1 MRRKVYTIWKMTVIE
16 TKLFLREPMAAFFT
30 IAFPLMMLFL
40 FGAIY
45 GNEPTDLFGGRG
57 TMDVSVPAYMAMII
71 STVGLLSIAISVT
84 SNREKGILRRFR
96 STPLRPYVILM
107 DTVLVNFLMTLF
119 GTVLLIIAARLIYH
133 LRFDGNA
140 LLFLAAFT
148 LASLSFFSLGFV
160 IASLA
165 PTARVAQ
172 VAGMVI
178 FYPMLFL
185 SGAAIPIEIMPDSIR
200 KVSGYLPLTYIVELL
215 QGMWF
220 GEPLADHLTGIL
232 ILAGILVA
240 GILISALT
248 FRWE

>member
-1 MRRKVYTIWKMTVIE
+1 MRRKARTIWKMTVIE
-16 TKLFLREPMAAFFT
+16 TRLFLREPMAAFFT

-45 GNEPTDLFGGRG
+45 GNEPAEIFGGKG

-71 STVGLLSIAISVT
+71 STVGLLSLTISIT
-84 SNREKGILRRFR
+84 SYREKGILRRFR
-96 STPLRPYVILM
+96 STPLRPYVILL
-107 DTVLVNFLMTLF
+107 DTVLVNFIMTLF
-119 GTVLLIIAARLIYH
+119 GTALLILAAKLIYH
-133 LRFDGNA
+133 LRFDGNV

-148 LASLSFFSLGFV
+148 LSALSFFSLGFV

-185 SGAAIPIEIMPDSIR
+185 SGAAIPLEIMPDTIK
-200 KVSGYLPLTYIVELL
+200 KVSIFLPLTYVVELL
-215 QGMWF
+215 KGMWF
-220 GEPLADHLTGIL
+220 GESLAGHLMAVL
-232 ILAGILVA
+232 ILVGILVA
-240 GILISALT
+240 GILISVLT

>member
-1 MRRKVYTIWKMTVIE
+1 MRQASIIWKMTIVE

-30 IAFPLMMLFL
+30 LAFPLMMLFL
-40 FGAIY
+40 FGSMY
-45 GNEPTDLFGGRG
+45 GNEPSELFGGRG

-84 SNREKGILRRFR
+84 SYREKGILRRFR
-96 STPLRPYVILM
+96 STPVRPYMILL
-107 DTVLVNFLMTLF
+107 DTVLVNLVMTLI
-119 GTVLLIIAARLIYH
+119 GTGLLILAARFTYN

-172 VAGMVI
+172 VAGMVL

-185 SGAAIPIEIMPDSIR
+185 SGAAIPIEIMPESIQT
-200 KVSGYLPLTYIVELL
+200 VAGYLPLTYVVDIL

-220 GEPLADHLTGIL
+220 GEPLAEHLLEIL
-232 ILAGILVA
+232 ILAGVLIA
-240 GILISALT
+240 GVVISALT

>member
-1 MRRKVYTIWKMTVIE
+1 MRRKVHTIWKMTVIE

-45 GNEPTDLFGGRG
+45 GNEPTELFGGRG

-71 STVGLLSIAISVT
+71 GTVGLLSLTISIT
-84 SNREKGILRRFR
+84 SYREKGILRRFR
-96 STPLRPYVILM
+96 STPLRPYVILL

-119 GTVLLIIAARLIYH
+119 GTALLIIAAKLIYH
-133 LRFDGNA
+133 LRFDGSV

-172 VAGMVI
+172 VVGMVI

-185 SGAAIPIEIMPDSIR
+185 SGAAIPLEIMPDSIK
-200 KVSGYLPLTYIVELL
+200 KVANFLPLSYVVELL
-215 QGMWF
+215 KGMWF
-220 GEPLADHLTGIL
+220 GEHLADHLVSILILTGIL
-232 ILAGILVA
+232 IAGIV
-240 GILISALT
+240 ISALT

>member
-1 MRRKVYTIWKMTVIE
+1 MRQASIIWKMTIVE

-30 IAFPLMMLFL
+30 LAFPLMMLFL
-40 FGAIY
+40 FGSMY
-45 GNEPTDLFGGRG
+45 GNEPSELFGGRG

-84 SNREKGILRRFR
+84 SYREKGILRRFR
-96 STPLRPYVILM
+96 STPVRPYMILL
-107 DTVLVNFLMTLF
+107 DTVLVNLVMTLI
-119 GTVLLIIAARLIYH
+119 GTGLLILAARFTYN

-172 VAGMVI
+172 VAGMVL

-185 SGAAIPIEIMPDSIR
+185 SGAAIPIEIMPESIQT
-200 KVSGYLPLTYIVELL
+200 VAGYLPLTYVVDIL

-220 GEPLADHLTGIL
+220 GEPLADHLLEIL
-232 ILAGILVA
+232 ILAGVLIA
-240 GILISALT
+240 GVVISALT